1 MIVLF
6 MIYMIVW
13 PLLFVF
19 CMDCIYKVVQEIR
32 DELRKMNGE
41 DEKGEVS
48 NGTSASEEGC

>member
-1 MIVLF
+1 MITILF

-41 DEKGEVS
+41 DESK
-48 NGTSASEEGC
+48 APK